1 MTVIREPIL
10 LPVAIADL
18 RPTQI
23 TVGMREVEIKRK
35 SWRSRTSKK
44 EAEFLGRHMIPTVL
58 GPKRRSYIVDHHH
71 LVLALHEEA
80 VADVLVTTI
89 ADFSAL
95 DMSTFWATMDARGW
109 VHPFDDKGKRR
120 DYKTIPKSVRDLIDD
135 PFRSLAGEL
144 RRIGGFAKETVPFS
158 EFLWADFLR
167 RRIKR
172 NIVERQF
179 VTALETALTFAKSA
193 DANYLPGWCG
203 ADPED

>member
-23 TVGMREVEIKRK
+23 TVGMREVKIKRK
-35 SWRSRTSKK
+35 SWRSRTAKK
-44 EAEFLGRHMIPTVL
+44 DAEFLGRHTIPTIV

-71 LVLALHEEA
+71 LALALQEEG
-80 VADVLVTTI
+80 VVDVLVTSL
-89 ADFSAL
+89 ADLSAL

-120 DYKTIPKSVRDLIDD
+120 DYKAIPKSLNDLIDD

-144 RRIGGFAKETVPFS
+144 RRVGGFAKETIPFS

-172 NIVERQF
+172 NIAERQF
-179 VTALETALTFAKSA
+179 TKALEMALALAKST